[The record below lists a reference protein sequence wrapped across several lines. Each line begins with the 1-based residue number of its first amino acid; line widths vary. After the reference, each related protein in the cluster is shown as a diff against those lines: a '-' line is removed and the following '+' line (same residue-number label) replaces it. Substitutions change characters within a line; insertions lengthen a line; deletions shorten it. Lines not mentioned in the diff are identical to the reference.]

1 MTSSTGKH
9 TSRILVIDDNPSIHA
24 DFTKILTKTTANQND
39 LEDMESAI
47 FGTEALTVST
57 PNFELQFALQGK
69 EALEMVIEAKKEGRP
84 FSMAFVDGR
93 MPPGWD
99 GIETISRIWEVSP
112 DIQTVLCTAYADYSW
127 QEIRRILGES
137 DSMLIL
143 KKPFDNVEVLQLAH
157 ALTRKWELNRE
168 IEGRLNKLAFYDSL
182 TGLPNRALF
191 KDRLGQAI
199 EQARRYGHK
208 MAVIFLDMD
217 NFKRINDTLGHSVGD
232 ELLCTTADR
241 LSKCLRASDTIA
253 RPNLKGLAAR
263 LGGDEFTVILPHIE
277 NREDATIVVN
287 RIEQN
292 LTQPMK
298 LGGHQVTVTPSIGVS
313 FFPDDGDNVDEL
325 VKKADLAMYF
335 AKRIGPNT
343 HKYYHPSMDASGLKR
358 LTIENHLRQAIDQ
371 GELFLNYQPQFDMFS
386 GGLSGMEALLRW
398 ENWELGNTPPA
409 EFIPIAE
416 ECGLI
421 IPIGEW
427 VLRTACKQAALWIK
441 EGLPLPRIAV
451 NLSVRQLM
459 QPDIVEKISQILIE
473 TGLEPQCLELEVTE
487 SLIEDKGSYLIE
499 VLNKLKALKI
509 GIAVDDF
516 GNGYSNMNRLKTMP
530 FNCIKIDRSFIND
543 IDCGP
548 MSRSIVE
555 AILGMAKAMDVRVIA
570 EGVETS
576 SQAEF
581 LKIRQC
587 QEVQGFLFARPLSVT
602 RAETFLKKSHES
614 SDCESK
620 TYE

>member
-1 MTSSTGKH
+1 MTSSTSKH
-9 TSRILVIDDNPSIHA
+9 TSRVLVIDDNPAIHA
-24 DFTKILTKTTANQND
+24 DFKKILIKTTSNRDD
-39 LEDMESAI
+39 LADMESEI
-47 FGTEALTVST
+47 FGIEALPVSF
-57 PNFELQFALQGK
+57 PNFELEYASQGK
-69 EALEMVIEAKKEGRP
+69 EALEMVIQAKKEGRP

-99 GIETISRIWEVSP
+99 GIETISHIWEVSP

-168 IEGRLNKLAFYDSL
+168 IEGRLNRLAFYDSL

-191 KDRLGQAI
+191 KDRLGHAI
-199 EQARRYGHK
+199 EQARRYNHM
-208 MAVIFLDMD
+208 MAVIFIDMD
-217 NFKRINDTLGHSVGD
+217 NFKRINDTLGHSIGD

-241 LSKCLRASDTIA
+241 LSKCLRSSDTIA
-253 RPNLKGLAAR
+253 RSSLKGLAAR
-263 LGGDEFTVILPHIE
+263 LGGDEFTVVLPHLE
-277 NREDATIVVN
+277 KKDEVNIVVN

-298 LGGHQVTVTPSIGVS
+298 LGGHQVTVTPSIGIS
-313 FFPDDGDNVDEL
+313 IFPEDGDNVEEL

-343 HKYYHPSMDASGLKR
+343 HKYYHASMDASGLKR

-386 GGLSGMEALLRW
+386 GCLSGMEALLRW
-398 ENWELGNTPPA
+398 ENWELGNTPPD

-441 EGLPLPRIAV
+441 EGLPLPRISV
-451 NLSVRQLM
+451 NLSIKQLM
-459 QPDIVEKISQILIE
+459 QPDIIEKIGQILTE
-473 TGLEPQCLELEVTE
+473 TGLEPHYLELEVME
-487 SLIEDKGSYLIE
+487 SLLEGKGAYLIE
-499 VLNKLKALKI
+499 KLNKLKEMKICIAL
-509 GIAVDDF
+509 DDF
-516 GNGYSNMNRLKTMP
+516 GTGYSNMNRLTKMP
-530 FNCIKIDRSFIND
+530 FDSIKIDRSFIGD
-543 IDCGP
+543 IDGGP
-548 MSRSIVE
+548 MSKSIIE
-555 AILGMAKAMDVRVIA
+555 AIIGMARAMNVRVIA
-570 EGVETS
+570 EGVETNA
-576 SQAEF
+576 QADF
-581 LKIRQC
+581 LKMRQC
-587 QEVQGFLFARPLSVT
+587 QEVQGFLFARPLSSS
-602 RAETFLKKSHES
+602 RAETFLRKNYLSIDYENKS
-614 SDCESK
+614 
-620 TYE
+620 